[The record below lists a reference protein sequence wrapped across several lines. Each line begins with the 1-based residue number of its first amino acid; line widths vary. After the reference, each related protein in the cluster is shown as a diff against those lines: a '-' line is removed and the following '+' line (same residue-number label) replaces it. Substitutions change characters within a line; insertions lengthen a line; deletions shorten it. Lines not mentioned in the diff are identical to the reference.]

1 MSTLAF
7 GLFQGPLDFL
17 FTPWQGELFK
27 SDNWKPLMVGFAIGL
42 SLITAGLYM
51 LERRAR
57 FLGQPFSKRTVRIG
71 CIVLTVLGVLSYF
84 DCFNPNVRY
93 TNYYHRHE
101 LFHYYMGS
109 KYFGEVG
116 YGRLYECTAIA
127 EVELGFGNKLKKQEL
142 RDLRVNLIRP
152 IPDTYVF
159 SDPDQ
164 CKSHFTPERWDS
176 FKEEIKWFE
185 QSSRGTYWDNMKKDH
200 GYNPPPVWTMAGKF
214 IGSFGT
220 ASDGFF
226 KALASIDVILHIAVL
241 ALLGWAFG
249 FRVMAVGSVFW
260 GTNAVANFYW
270 TGGAFMRQD
279 WVFFLI
285 ASVALARKRHFG
297 LSGAALMWS
306 ALLRVFPAVMFFGAG
321 VIVLFHLLRH
331 KRLHRDHMRFI
342 AGAAICMGVLV
353 PASIAVSGVGAYKEF
368 AHHISIHRHTP
379 LTNHMGLETILSHN
393 WEGRMLFTQ
402 DDRLDDPF
410 KGWKDHRTERVA
422 QLKWLQNTIVAFVAL
437 WIAWALRRTKLLWL
451 GIPLSATLLISL
463 LNLTCYYY
471 VVLLPAVVLIR
482 ARPALTVALLATSA
496 ASQVLHN
503 RFYFI
508 DDKFTAH
515 SYLFFALGLLLV
527 FGFSRPFSIARLK
540 AWLRGKPEPKGQAAE
555 RSPRQPAAAESSPG

>member
-1 MSTLAF
+1 MSTLALA
-7 GLFQGPLDFL
+7 GLLQGPLDFL

-57 FLGQPFSKRTVRIG
+57 FLGQPFSKRTVRIA

-109 KYFGEVG
+109 KYFDEVG

-159 SDPDQ
+159 SDPAQ
-164 CKSHFTPERWDS
+164 CKSHFTPERWDV
-176 FKEEIKWFE
+176 FKNEIKWFE
-185 QSSRGTYWDNMKKDH
+185 QSSRGSYWDNMKKDH

-279 WVFFLI
+279 WVFFLV
-285 ASVALARKRHFG
+285 ASVALARKRYFG

-321 VIVLFHLLRH
+321 VIALFHLLRH
-331 KRLHRDHMRFI
+331 KRLHRDHLRFM
-342 AGAAICMGVLV
+342 AGAAICMAVLV
-353 PASIAVSGVGAYKEF
+353 PASIADSGVGAYKEF

-379 LTNHMGLETILSHN
+379 LTNHMGLETIISHN

-410 KGWKDHRTERVA
+410 EGWKDHRTERVA
-422 QLKWLQNTIVAFVAL
+422 KLKWLQNATVAFVAL

-471 VVLLPAVVLIR
+471 VVFLPAVVLIR

-515 SYLFFALGLLLV
+515 SYLFFAMGLLLV

-540 AWLRGKPEPKGQAAE
+540 AWLQGKPEPKGKAE
-555 RSPRQPAAAESSPG
+555 LPPRQPSPAE